1 MFAIWT
7 EHIEPEF
14 TVTTMVS
21 SEIQQIKAGMK
32 LISYSGGISHWY
44 LHSTYDTFEEAYS
57 VHSKLLIFNW

>member
-21 SEIQQIKAGMK
+21 SEIQQIKAGMM
-32 LISYSGGISHWY
+32 LISCGDEPTHWY

-57 VHSKLLIFNW
+57 VHSKLLDFEW